1 MLSQRDIAL
10 ILENKIA
17 QLKPNQSVKVTPAK
31 NNKVKPPEFVGMYVG
46 TEKTD
51 IIPFY
56 DYPFPPKIILVAQHI
71 VGKKEPK
78 IVRIPNFLI
87 QDIKPIK

>member
-1 MLSQRDIAL
+1 MLTPRDIAL

-17 QLKPNQSVKVTPAK
+17 QLKLNQRVKVTPAK
-31 NNKVKPPEFVGMYVG
+31 NNKVKPPEFAGIYVG

-87 QDIKPIK
+87 QDIKLIK